1 MNVFPFLLLT
11 IAAALL
17 GSSSTLALDWP
28 QWRGPLR
35 NDVSAERGLLK
46 TWPTSGPRKLWQFE
60 NAGMGYAGYSVVNGR
75 LYTCGARDTTEMV
88 IAIDIQT
95 GREVWATPLGER
107 YPNDWGDGPRST
119 PTVDGDYVFALSA
132 KGTLACFQSA
142 DGKQVW
148 QASMVELGGK
158 IPGWGYCESPL
169 VDGDQVVCTP
179 GGDKGAIAALD
190 KRTGKVRWQTTG
202 FTDGAHYPSIVPAT
216 IRGAPQYV
224 QLTAN
229 SIVGVG
235 PTDGKVLWKTGFS
248 GRVAV
253 IPTPIVAGDQ
263 VYVSAGYGTGCKS
276 VRLGEDGQPVLLYEN
291 KVMKNH
297 HGGVILY
304 GDHLYG
310 YSDEIGWVC
319 QDFKTGE
326 QVWSSKNLGKGAVTC
341 ADGMLYLISE
351 GDGTVVMIDASPK
364 GWSEKGRFK
373 LTPQTTQ
380 RKPQGR
386 IWTHPVVSGGK
397 LFLRD
402 QELVSCFDVQTQH

>member
-1 MNVFPFLLLT
+1 MNALPFLFLTAVASLL
-11 IAAALL
+11 ASP
-17 GSSSTLALDWP
+17 SSLALDWR

-35 NDVSAERGLLK
+35 NDVSAEKGLLK
-46 TWPTSGPRKLWQFE
+46 AWPASGPRKLWQFE
-60 NAGMGYAGYSVVNGR
+60 NAGLGYAGFSVVSGR
-75 LYTCGARDTTEMV
+75 LYTCGARDKTERVM
-88 IAIDIQT
+88 AIDIQT
-95 GREVWATPLGER
+95 GKEVWATPVGER

-119 PTVDGDYVFALSA
+119 PTVDGDHVFALSA
-132 KGTLACFQSA
+132 KGTLACFQVA

-148 QASMVELGGK
+148 QTSMVELGGK
-158 IPGWGYCESPL
+158 VPGWGYCESPL

-179 GGDKGAIAALD
+179 GGDKGAIVALD

-202 FTDGAHYPSIVPAT
+202 FTDGAQYPSIVPAT
-216 IRGAPQYV
+216 IRGVPQYV
-224 QLTAN
+224 QLTAK

-235 PTDGKVLWKTGFS
+235 PNDGKVLWTTGFS

-263 VYVSAGYGTGCKS
+263 VYVSAGYGAGCKS
-276 VRLGEDGQPVLLYEN
+276 VRVGDDGQPVLLYEN

-341 ADGMLYLISE
+341 ADGMLYMISE

-402 QELVSCFDVQTQH
+402 QELLSCFDVQAEH